1 MTANELKDL
10 SDRELMLRL
19 WDATEM
25 QRGYD
30 MALIKNEMNRRER
43 EA

>member
-10 SDRELMLRL
+10 SDKELMLKF
-19 WDATEM
+19 WDAREM
-25 QRGYD
+25 QRGCD